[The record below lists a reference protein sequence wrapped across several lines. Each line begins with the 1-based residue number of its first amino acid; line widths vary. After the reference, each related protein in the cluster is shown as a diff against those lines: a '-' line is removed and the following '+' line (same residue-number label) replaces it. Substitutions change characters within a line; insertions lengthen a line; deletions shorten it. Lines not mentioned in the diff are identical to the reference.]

1 MLKSKI
7 GEDAFKG
14 CSSLQ
19 SVSIPDSVT
28 KIGHGAFEGCSKLK
42 AISKLN
48 GGILRAYLKL
58 RSIFKPNSG
67 ASIGDAS
74 EHISSDKN
82 VNDEVQNDTSSPKS
96 DDDAPPAM

>member
-1 MLKSKI
+1 MAFFDCSKLKSI
-7 GEDAFKG
+7 Y
-14 CSSLQ
+14 
-19 SVSIPDSVT
+19 IPDSVT
-28 KIGHGAFEGCSKLK
+28 YIGEAAFEGCSKLK
-42 AISKLN
+42 AISKLKDRA
-48 GGILRAYLKL
+48 LRAYLKL